1 MCFKNW
7 SFQKNVNNKKYATKL
22 IFFNEKKSRK
32 IRITFDIKKNGLWKS
47 EIGTFRLLNSE
58 RTLIY
63 QRPFKIGKC
72 YLWFNQ
78 ATIWCRSC
86 LKILKWSLSFI
97 SRPYSRQ
104 DASKTVQKLEFNTAV
119 KSQGVPPATTKKGS
133 SYKKPAV
140 PPKPRNVVVK
150 QRSSTK
156 LRKSGE
162 ILSKKTNVL
171 LQDEKSEQNDSGL
184 SGKQS
189 LFL

>member
-1 MCFKNW
+1 M
-7 SFQKNVNNKKYATKL
+7 
-22 IFFNEKKSRK
+22 
-32 IRITFDIKKNGLWKS
+32 
-47 EIGTFRLLNSE
+47 
-58 RTLIY
+58 
-63 QRPFKIGKC
+63 
-72 YLWFNQ
+72 
-78 ATIWCRSC
+78 
-86 LKILKWSLSFI
+86 
-97 SRPYSRQ
+97 
-104 DASKTVQKLEFNTAV
+104 
-119 KSQGVPPATTKKGS
+119 KSQGVLQPATTKKGS

-189 LFL
+189 HFILESRLELSLLKVG

>member
-1 MCFKNW
+1 M
-7 SFQKNVNNKKYATKL
+7 S
-22 IFFNEKKSRK
+22 
-32 IRITFDIKKNGLWKS
+32 
-47 EIGTFRLLNSE
+47 LL
-58 RTLIY
+58 
-63 QRPFKIGKC
+63 
-72 YLWFNQ
+72 
-78 ATIWCRSC
+78 
-86 LKILKWSLSFI
+86 FI

-119 KSQGVPPATTKKGS
+119 KSQERVLPATTKKGS

-184 SGKQS
+184 SGKLIS
-189 LFL
+189 KAILYKSRLELCISIRLVKKGFEAF